1 MARPRKFEDDA
12 ARQKAHRARRKSEVV
27 EIDRAALNALT
38 ARLERLHAA
47 VADAAAQG
55 DELALEA
62 RAGSV
67 DTMLDNL
74 VKAFE
79 CRASEGSK

>member
-27 EIDRAALNALT
+27 EVDRAALDALT
-38 ARLERLHAA
+38 ARLERLQSA

-55 DELALEA
+55 DALALEG

-67 DTMLDNL
+67 ETLLDNL
-74 VKAFE
+74 VAAFTR
-79 CRASEGSK
+79 RAA

>member
-12 ARQKAHRARRKSEVV
+12 ARQAAHRAKIKAEWVEVRRA
-27 EIDRAALNALT
+27 DLDALT
-38 ARLERLHAA
+38 ARLERLQSA

-55 DELALEA
+55 DALALEA

-67 DTMLDNL
+67 DTLLDNL
-74 VKAFE
+74 VAAFAR
-79 CRASEGSK
+79 RAA